1 MVNQFHFAFL
11 KMQVTKYELQSP
23 AIFAT
28 SLVGLISSISQ
39 AMSKISN
46 TFNNFFLPD
55 CQKVSVPIQ
64 LQIFCSLLI
73 DGCNPQ
79 IKGFTQSSKTIVQ
92 LITYQYRKMTGHS
105 SSVTLL
111 FRHVKER

>member
-23 AIFAT
+23 ATFAT

-46 TFNNFFLPD
+46 AWNNFFLPD
-55 CQKVSVPIQ
+55 CQKASVPVQ
-64 LQIFCSLLI
+64 LQILCSLLN

-79 IKGFTQSSKTIVQ
+79 IKLCFSELKLILFVVLVNQSF
-92 LITYQYRKMTGHS
+92 H
-105 SSVTLL
+105 
-111 FRHVKER
+111 